1 MEHPPE
7 PTYTVPVE
15 HRKMENRHIIFWLL
29 KDISWCLVWKV
40 LGLLMILPTLAIAIR
55 ICWRTRDLKSELA
68 HNLAIIFWIGANSY
82 WMISEFFGFDEVRI
96 WKSITGQ
103 QLALIPFTVGLL
115 ILARYYLIQ
124 KPRESKPVRVATR

>member
-1 MEHPPE
+1 MKKSPE
-7 PTYTVPVE
+7 PIYHIPVE
-15 HRKMENRHIIFWLL
+15 YRQMENRHIIFWLL

-55 ICWRTRDLKSELA
+55 ICWRTRNLKSELA

-96 WKSITGQ
+96 WRSVTGQ
-103 QLALIPFTVGLL
+103 QLALIPFTGGLL

-124 KPRESKPVRVATR
+124 KPREPKPVQ